1 MLTRKNYLDS
11 IDASFL
17 VNPICALLGP
27 RQCGKTTLSK
37 QYVNTNN
44 LSAYFFD
51 LEDPLDLAKLDN
63 PKLAL
68 ESLEGLIVIDEIQR
82 KEELFPYLRVLV
94 DKFPKRKILVLG
106 SASQDLIRQSS
117 ETLAGRIS
125 YIEMNPFNINEID
138 DIKKLW
144 CRGGFP
150 KSYLASTEMISNQ
163 WRKNY
168 IRTFLEKDIR
178 NFGFDISSQTM
189 RRFWSMLAHY
199 HGQIFNASDIGRSI
213 NVSYK
218 TSDRYLDILTGT
230 FMIRRLSPWFENIS
244 KRQIKSPKIYFRD
257 SGLLH
262 TILGIEDRNALLKHP
277 KLGASW
283 EGMALEQVIKHL
295 EVDNDDCYFWATQGG
310 AELDLLI
317 LKNSQKLGFEIKY
330 TDSPKITKSMYIAIN
345 DLGLDSLT
353 IIIPGAEQFALE
365 DKIKVCGIDNLLHYV
380 PADNNI

>member
-1 MLTRKNYLDS
+1 MIMLTRKYYLDA
-11 IDASFL
+11 IDTSFL

-37 QYVNTNN
+37 QYAEKNKLPTH
-44 LSAYFFD
+44 FFD
-51 LEDPLDLAKLDN
+51 LEDPIDLSKLDN
-63 PKLAL
+63 PKLTL
-68 ESLEGLIVIDEIQR
+68 EPLEGLIVIDEIQR

-94 DKFPKRKILVLG
+94 DKFPKKRILVLG

-125 YIEMNPFNINEID
+125 YIEMTPFSIHETD

-144 CRGGFP
+144 YRGGFP
-150 KSYLASTEMISNQ
+150 KSYLASTEIISSQ
-163 WRKNY
+163 WRKSY
-168 IRTFLEKDIR
+168 IRTFLERDIR
-178 NFGFDISSQTM
+178 NFGFDIPPQTM

-199 HGQIFNASDIGRSI
+199 HGQIFNASEIGRSI

-230 FMIRRLSPWFENIS
+230 FMVRRLSPWFENLS

-262 TILGIEDRNALLKHP
+262 TILGIENHEYLLKHP

-283 EGMALEQVIKHL
+283 EGMALEQVIKHM
-295 EVDNDDCYFWATQGG
+295 EVENDDCYFWATQGG

-317 LKNSQKLGFEIKY
+317 LKNSKKLGFEIKY
-330 TDSPKITKSMYIAIN
+330 TDSPKITKSMRIAIE
-345 DLGLDSLT
+345 DLGLDNLT
-353 IIIPGAEQFALE
+353 IVIPGTEKFKLE
-365 DKIKVCGIDNLLHYV
+365 KNIEVCGIENL
-380 PADNNI
+380 

>member
-1 MLTRKNYLDS
+1 MIILTRKYYLDS
-11 IDASFL
+11 IDTSFL

-37 QYVNTNN
+37 QYAEKNKLPTH
-44 LSAYFFD
+44 FFD
-51 LEDPLDLAKLDN
+51 LEDPIDLSKLDN
-63 PKLAL
+63 PKLTL
-68 ESLEGLIVIDEIQR
+68 EPLEGLIVIDEIQR

-94 DKFPKRKILVLG
+94 DKFPKKRILVLG

-125 YIEMNPFNINEID
+125 YIEMTPFSIHETD

-144 CRGGFP
+144 YRGGFP
-150 KSYLASTEMISNQ
+150 KSYLASTEIISSQ
-163 WRKNY
+163 WRKSY
-168 IRTFLEKDIR
+168 IRTFLERDIR
-178 NFGFDISSQTM
+178 NFGFDIPPQTM
-189 RRFWSMLAHY
+189 RRFWSMLTHY
-199 HGQIFNASDIGRSI
+199 HGQIFNASEIGRSI

-230 FMIRRLSPWFENIS
+230 FMVRILSPWFENLS

-262 TILGIEDRNALLKHP
+262 TILGIENHQDLLKHP

-283 EGMALEQVIKHL
+283 EGMALEQVIKHM
-295 EVDNDDCYFWATQGG
+295 EVENDDCYFWATQGG

-317 LKNSQKLGFEIKY
+317 LKNSKKLGFEIKY
-330 TDSPKITKSMYIAIN
+330 TDSPKITKSMRIAIE
-345 DLGLDSLT
+345 DLGLDNMM
-353 IIIPGAEQFALE
+353 I
-365 DKIKVCGIDNLLHYV
+365 
-380 PADNNI
+380 